1 MNNLTRHQDDG
12 SDRKDGQSQQ
22 LSEDMRDLFHLPVP
36 AMSFDSVAVAARREP
51 SVMRRRWRPA
61 LVAGAAA
68 AGLALFL
75 VGPSLLGGSPQNV
88 SAQEVLARTQGVAA
102 TNSPLENTQSYH
114 MVATSEVF
122 PPPGAAA
129 GFKAATENSTVETWY
144 QDPKHQRSETY
155 DADGRLVFGSVQNG
169 DDLWFYSA
177 TDDLSTDDDGTLRV
191 VRTTNGAM
199 GFSTLGPQDFGAAS
213 LSSLL
218 DSYSSTCATA
228 DKVGEETVAGRPTYV
243 IEIKQTP
250 ETCDLKPVITQ
261 DGDKT
266 SVEMKANE
274 VAPEAGAISV
284 SGEQQAGQPARF
296 QILETTTRIWVDQET
311 FITLKSETDSEA
323 GPMFRYEV
331 TDFELNP
338 DFDASV
344 FNYEA
349 PEGVDVVKVDS
360 PQDIKIVLAGG
371 QPGTGVGVQSQQLA
385 TPPAKANQP

>member
-129 GFKAATENSTVETWY
+129 GFKAATENSIVETWY

-199 GFSTLGPQDFGAAS
+199 GFSTLG
-213 LSSLL
+213 
-218 DSYSSTCATA
+218 
-228 DKVGEETVAGRPTYV
+228 RPGLRGD
-243 IEIKQTP
+243 EP
-250 ETCDLKPVITQ
+250 E
-261 DGDKT
+261 
-266 SVEMKANE
+266 
-274 VAPEAGAISV
+274 
-284 SGEQQAGQPARF
+284 QPARF
-296 QILETTTRIWVDQET
+296 LLQHLCDSGQGGRGDGRGPSDLRDRDQA
-311 FITLKSETDSEA
+311 DAGDVRPEA
-323 GPMFRYEV
+323 CNYPGRRQDDGADGGPK
-331 TDFELNP
+331 
-338 DFDASV
+338 
-344 FNYEA
+344 EA
-349 PEGVDVVKVDS
+349 APR
-360 PQDIKIVLAGG
+360 A
-371 QPGTGVGVQSQQLA
+371 
-385 TPPAKANQP
+385 